1 MSNQRP
7 SRRSRSSRT
16 MRTRRTTQPRTN
28 TTRSTNNLDEG
39 LRSYITEASAATRSV
54 KDDWKRLSSQHRPQQ
69 SQLQSAKTRRQAATS
84 TPPKRDEAA
93 GSASSAKLS
102 GNRAIPDTVRRGSVR
117 GADGVWRAASTT
129 QHEAGGQGPAV
140 LSPSA
145 SPTIKTTPVRR
156 RNAPPAA
163 PSSGKGVRQGRG
175 DRASSADTS
184 GPAALQRR
192 GTQQALMQQK
202 RAYATFDGRTSS
214 SNMLDFGGPSY
225 TISGS
230 GDPAVD
236 GEYKDA
242 GERRGRRMYRRAADA
257 RTARAM
263 VLWCDGDQWRSVRR
277 LRSGHGRVRAIDG
290 TGHGTAWGV
299 CPWRGGDT

>member
-1 MSNQRP
+1 
-7 SRRSRSSRT
+7 
-16 MRTRRTTQPRTN
+16 MRTRRTTQPRARITHSN
-28 TTRSTNNLDEG
+28 SNLDEG

-84 TPPKRDEAA
+84 APPKQDGTA
-93 GSASSAKLS
+93 GHASSGKPS
-102 GNRAIPDTVRRGSVR
+102 VNRAIPDTVRRGSVR

-129 QHEAGGQGPAV
+129 QQEAGGAGP
-140 LSPSA
+140 
-145 SPTIKTTPVRR
+145 TMKTTPVRG

-163 PSSGKGVRQGRG
+163 PSSGKGVRGGRG
-175 DRASSADTS
+175 DRASSADNS
-184 GPAALQRR
+184 RPAALQRR
-192 GTQQALMQQK
+192 GTQQALQQQK
-202 RAYATFDGRTSS
+202 RAYAAFDGRTSA

-242 GERRGRRMYRRAADA
+242 GERRGRRMYRRATDV

-263 VLWCDGDQWRSVRR
+263 VLWCDGDTAQISPVQSRAERRRSSAAQAHATNHHNV
-277 LRSGHGRVRAIDG
+277 
-290 TGHGTAWGV
+290 
-299 CPWRGGDT
+299 